1 MSIVYATVNQKGGVG
16 KTTTAINLAAYLAVF
31 GKKVL
36 LIDFD
41 PQGNATSGVGIDRN
55 SIDGCIYDVII
66 NNAPMES
73 VIKSTNIAGLDL
85 APATPKLAGAEV
97 ELVEKENREGHLKS
111 SLLGIRDNYDY
122 LIIDCPP
129 SLSLLTINALTATDQ
144 TIIPVQCEYYALE
157 GLSHLT
163 NTIDLIRKSLN
174 PDLRICGILLTMY
187 DTRTVLSEQVV
198 EEARSHF
205 SNKVFKTII
214 PRNVRLAEAPSFGQ
228 PIVFYDP
235 SSSGAVA
242 YEKLSR
248 EVLNGH
254 L

>member
-16 KTTTAINLAAYLAVF
+16 KTTTAINLAAYLAIF

-36 LIDFD
+36 VIDFD
-41 PQGNATSGVGIDRN
+41 PQGNSSSGLGIDKN
-55 SIDGCIYDVII
+55 TIEYCVYDVII
-66 NNAPMES
+66 NNIPFES
-73 VIKSTNIAGLDL
+73 VIKPTNIAGLDII
-85 APATPKLAGAEV
+85 PATPKLAGADV
-97 ELVEKENREGHLKS
+97 ELVDQEKRESRLKS
-111 SLLGIRDNYDY
+111 TLLGIRDKYDFI
-122 LIIDCPP
+122 IIDCPP

-144 TIIPVQCEYYALE
+144 AIIPIQCEYYALE

-163 NTIDLIRKSLN
+163 KTIDLVRNSIN

-205 SNKVFKTII
+205 GKKVFKTII

-235 SSSGAVA
+235 SSSGAKA
-242 YEKLSR
+242 YESLSR
-248 EVLNGH
+248 EILNGH